1 MQLLKT
7 IFWVVIAVA
16 LALFTKAN
24 WEAAAPVIPGRVAVK
39 LWGDAVMETRLPVL
53 ILWAFLLGLV
63 PTWAWGRAV
72 KWRLRRRL
80 SSAERA
86 LESVTAQQR
95 SPDTSLTSSAESA
108 SAPSASPSLTDHS

>member
-7 IFWVVIAVA
+7 IFWVIVAVA

-39 LWGDAVMETRLPVL
+39 LWGDVVMETRLPVL
-53 ILWAFLLGLV
+53 ILAAFLLGLV

-86 LESVTAQQR
+86 LESATAQQR
-95 SPDTSLTSSAESA
+95 LADPSPAASSAS
-108 SAPSASPSLTDHS
+108 SLAPAPEIP